1 MGIISKTIYMPEGPE
16 VRRSYE
22 GLVREIGDGQITS
35 ITVRSGR
42 YSRTGIPGM
51 DRMALPALVI
61 GGGVKGKLMW
71 LNFDTGQTML
81 ITLGMSGF
89 WSASD
94 HKHAHVSLTV
104 DETKTIYYV
113 DQRRF
118 GTLKIIESG
127 PELRKKIASLGL
139 DLLNDDSIEFNDFRS
154 RLMMGKN
161 KPICETLMDQRIF
174 AGVGNYIKCEALY
187 EAKISPF
194 TQTNVLNVPEMTR
207 LFKSIQ
213 RIMKASYK
221 QGGASIRNYQQVTG
235 EPGEYVFSFSV
246 YGQAKDPQGRIVIR
260 EKTSDGRTTHWVPS
274 AQF

>member
-1 MGIISKTIYMPEGPE
+1 MPEAPE

-22 GLVREIGDGQITS
+22 GLVQQTALGRVTE
-35 ITVRSGR
+35 ITVISGR
-42 YSRTGIPGM
+42 YLRSGIPGIETLS
-51 DRMALPALVI
+51 LPASVI

-71 LNFDTGQTML
+71 LNFDAGQTML
-81 ITLGMSGF
+81 ITLGMSGY
-89 WSASD
+89 WSTAN
-94 HKHAHVSLTV
+94 HKHAHVQLMINGV
-104 DETKTIYYV
+104 NPIYYV

-118 GTLKIIESG
+118 GTLKIINSG
-127 PELRKKIASLGL
+127 KDLQRKINSLGL
-139 DLLNDDSIEFNDFRS
+139 DLLNEDVEVDAFMN

-161 KPICETLMDQRIF
+161 KPICETLMDQRIL

-221 QGGASIRNYQQVTG
+221 QGGARIRNYQQVNG
-235 EPGEYVFSFSV
+235 DPGDYVFSFSV
-246 YGQAKDPQGRIVIR
+246 YGQATDPQGRTVIR
-260 EKTSDGRTTHWVPS
+260 EKTSDGRTTHWVPG